1 MRKSP
6 KKDVEIKCSI
16 CGQYV
21 LTNSE
26 LGAHIMKCHDK
37 QHNCN
42 ECDFQ
47 ATTQPMLIKH
57 KKTENTIPRKTR
69 RRGRFNVN
77 IVKNNLV
84 PIGT

>member
-57 KKTENTIPRKTR
+57 KKLKTQYQ
-69 RRGRFNVN
+69 GKPGGGDVSM
-77 IVKNNLV
+77 
-84 PIGT
+84 